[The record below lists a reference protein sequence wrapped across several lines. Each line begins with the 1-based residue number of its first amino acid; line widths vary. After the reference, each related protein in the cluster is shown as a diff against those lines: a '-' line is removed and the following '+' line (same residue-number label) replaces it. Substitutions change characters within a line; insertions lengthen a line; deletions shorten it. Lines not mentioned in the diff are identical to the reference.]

1 MINVILFLSEEFIT
15 GFQNISSS
23 GVGGFLNPEVE
34 EYLRKGHIYRKN
46 GQLSRA
52 FRSYCLALRLN
63 PKSPV
68 IWNNIGAIFYLRGDQ
83 SLAISCTRKALLLNP
98 KYYNARTNLE
108 TIEESLTHHSMS
120 SRRKPKIIQSL
131 F

>member
-1 MINVILFLSEEFIT
+1 VFISGSKNNT
-15 GFQNISSS
+15 LS

-46 GQLSRA
+46 GQLSQA
-52 FRSYCLALRLN
+52 FRSYCRALKLE

-68 IWNNIGAIFYLRGDQ
+68 IWNNIGAIFYLSGDQ
-83 SLAISCTRKALLLNP
+83 SLAISCTRRALLLNP
-98 KYYNARTNLE
+98 KYYNAKTNLE
-108 TIEESLTHHSMS
+108 TIEESLTTHSKS
-120 SRRKPKIIQSL
+120 LRTKPRIVNSL

>member
-1 MINVILFLSEEFIT
+1 MEVFIT
-15 GFQNISSS
+15 SPKNNTLS

-34 EYLRKGHIYRKN
+34 EYLRKGHNYRKS

-52 FRSYCLALRLN
+52 FRSYCQALKLN

-68 IWNNIGAIFYLRGDQ
+68 IWNNIGAIFYMSGDH

-98 KYYNARTNLE
+98 KYYNAKTNLE
-108 TIEESLTHHSMS
+108 TIEESLAPYNKSQKT
-120 SRRKPKIIQSL
+120 KPKIV